1 VLSALLPATFSVS
14 CMATGFLERLRSGPP
29 ICADGGMG
37 VLVTSAVPRLR
48 CPEEANLRAPESVL
62 DLHLGFIR
70 AGAELIETN
79 TFGAN
84 RRKLAA
90 HFLETELEQ
99 INSAGVKLAR
109 DAREVSGREVFIGGS
124 IGPLGDVGD
133 AEDERLAA
141 FAEQA
146 AVLEGRGV
154 DLFMVETF
162 YDLTELEQA
171 IEAVRSVSLLP
182 IVALLTFDEDAETL
196 AGVSAEAA
204 AARLRELGVAAMGAN
219 HGAGLQAS
227 LTALERMRGDGSAL
241 PLAALP
247 NLGLASL
254 AGGRVIYPHATPEYF
269 AEFAAQARSLGAA
282 IVGGCCGTTPTEIAA
297 IRAALDEERVP
308 SAPLE
313 VVEHKLAVAS
323 MAPEREETALAR
335 DLRDGRFVVSVQ
347 IDPPLGGDY
356 TGLLETVQA
365 IRDSGS
371 ASYVDINDNATASAK
386 LSAMIMASA
395 IERRLGVETIPHL
408 TSRDYSVMGLEAL
421 LLGGH
426 AEGVRNILAVTGDPP
441 EVGDYPGSKGIYEV
455 DAIGLTQ
462 LISHLNAGQSYNG
475 KPIDAPTSF
484 YIGVAVNPTADDL
497 ELEAERFRRKV
508 AAGAQFA
515 MTQILFDLRYLDD
528 FRERIGGT
536 WPIPVLVGIF
546 PLSTY
551 RLALRLHNEVPG
563 IVVPDELQEQMREA
577 GPQALALGTAH
588 ARELVRE
595 AREKAEGVYIATPFR
610 RPLAAL
616 EVLLPD

>member
-1 VLSALLPATFSVS
+1 
-14 CMATGFLERLRSGPP
+14 MATSFLERLRSGPP
-29 ICADGGMG
+29 ITADGGMG
-37 VLVTSAVPRLR
+37 VLVSSAVPRLR
-48 CPEEANLRAPESVL
+48 CPEEANIRAPESVVE
-62 DLHLGFIR
+62 LHLGFIR

-84 RRKLAA
+84 RRKLAT
-90 HFLETELEQ
+90 HFLEQELEQ

-109 DAREVSGREVFIGGS
+109 DAREVSGRVVYIGGS

-133 AEDERLAA
+133 AEDERFAA

-171 IEAVRSVSLLP
+171 IDAVRSVSSLP

-196 AGVSAEAA
+196 AGVSAQAA
-204 AARLRELGVAAMGAN
+204 AEHLRRLDVAAMGAN
-219 HGAGLQAS
+219 HGSGLQAA
-227 LTALERMRGDGSAL
+227 LTAIERMGGDGM

-269 AEFAAQARSLGAA
+269 AEFTAHARSLGAA
-282 IVGGCCGTTPTEIAA
+282 IVGGCCGTTPIEIAS

-313 VVEHKLAVAS
+313 VVERTLAVAS
-323 MAPEREETALAR
+323 MAPERVETALAR
-335 DLRDGRFVVSVQ
+335 DLRESRFVVSVQ

-356 TGLLETVQA
+356 TGLLETVEA
-365 IRDSGS
+365 IRASGS

-386 LSAMIMASA
+386 LSAMIMAAA

-462 LISHLNAGQSYNG
+462 LIAQLNAGQSYNG

-484 YIGVAVNPTADDL
+484 FIGVAVNPTADDL
-497 ELEAERFRRKV
+497 ELEADRFRSKV
-508 AAGAQFA
+508 EAGAQFA
-515 MTQILFDLRYLDD
+515 MTQILFDLRYLEE
-528 FRERIGGT
+528 FRERIGGA

-563 IVVPDELQEQMREA
+563 IVVPDALQSELRDA
-577 GPQALALGTAH
+577 GPGAAEIGTAH

-595 AREKAEGVYIATPFR
+595 LRDTADGIYIATPFR

-616 EVLLPD
+616 DVLLDN

>member
-1 VLSALLPATFSVS
+1 MAAT
-14 CMATGFLERLRSGPP
+14 FLERLGSGPP
-29 ICADGGMG
+29 ITADGGMG
-37 VLVTSAVPRLR
+37 VLVSSAVPRLR
-48 CPEEANLRAPESVL
+48 CPEEANVRAPESVV

-84 RRKLAA
+84 RRKLAT
-90 HFLETELEQ
+90 HFLEQELEQ

-109 DAREVSGREVFIGGS
+109 DAREVSGRVVYIGGS
-124 IGPLGDVGD
+124 IGPLGDFGD
-133 AEDERLAA
+133 AEDERFAA

-146 AVLEGRGV
+146 AILEGRGV

-162 YDLTELEQA
+162 YDLAELEHA
-171 IEAVRSVSLLP
+171 IDAVRSVSSLP
-182 IVALLTFDEDAETL
+182 IVALLTFDDDAETL
-196 AGVSAEAA
+196 AGVSAQTAA
-204 AARLRELGVAAMGAN
+204 EHLRGLDVAAMGAN
-219 HGAGLQAS
+219 HGAGLQAA
-227 LTALERMRGDGSAL
+227 LTALERMGGYST

-269 AEFAAQARSLGAA
+269 AEFTAQAHSLGAA
-282 IVGGCCGTTPTEIAA
+282 IIGGCCGTTPIEIAS

-313 VVEHKLAVAS
+313 VVERTLGVAS
-323 MAPEREETALAR
+323 MVPERGETALAR
-335 DLRDGRFVVSVQ
+335 DLREGRFVVSVQ

-356 TGLLETVQA
+356 TGLLETVEA
-365 IRDSGS
+365 IRESGS
-371 ASYVDINDNATASAK
+371 AGYVDINDNATASAK
-386 LSAMIMASA
+386 LNAMIMAA
-395 IERRLGVETIPHL
+395 AVERHVGVETIPHL

-462 LISHLNAGQSYNG
+462 VIAYLNAGQSYNG
-475 KPIDAPTSF
+475 KLIDAPTSF
-484 YIGVAVNPTADDL
+484 FIGVAVNPTADDL
-497 ELEAERFRRKV
+497 ELEADRFHRKV
-508 AAGAQFA
+508 EAGAQFA
-515 MTQILFDLRYLDD
+515 MTQILFDLRYLEE
-528 FRERIGGT
+528 FRERLGGS

-563 IVVPDELQEQMREA
+563 IVVPDVLQTELRDA
-577 GPQALALGTAH
+577 GPEAAEIGTAH

-595 AREKAEGVYIATPFR
+595 LRETADGIYVATPFR

-616 EVLLPD
+616 DVLLDD

>member
-1 VLSALLPATFSVS
+1 
-14 CMATGFLERLRSGPP
+14 
-29 ICADGGMG
+29 MG
-37 VLVTSAVPRLR
+37 VLVSSAVPRLR
-48 CPEEANLRAPESVL
+48 CPEEANIRAPESVV

-84 RRKLAA
+84 RRKLAT
-90 HFLETELEQ
+90 HFLEQELEQ

-109 DAREVSGREVFIGGS
+109 DAREVSGRDVYIGGS

-133 AEDERLAA
+133 AEDERFAA

-162 YDLTELEQA
+162 YDLAELEQA
-171 IEAVRSVSLLP
+171 IDAVRSVSSLP

-196 AGVSAEAA
+196 AGVSAQAA
-204 AARLRELGVAAMGAN
+204 AEHLRRLDVAAMGAN
-219 HGAGLQAS
+219 HGAGLQAA
-227 LTALERMRGDGSAL
+227 LTALERMGGDGT

-269 AEFAAQARSLGAA
+269 AEFTAQARSLGAA
-282 IVGGCCGTTPTEIAA
+282 IVGGCCGTTPIEIAS

-313 VVEHKLAVAS
+313 VVERTLAVAS
-323 MAPEREETALAR
+323 MAPERGETALAR
-335 DLRDGRFVVSVQ
+335 DLREGRFVVSVQ

-356 TGLLETVQA
+356 TGLLETVEA
-365 IRDSGS
+365 IRESGS
-371 ASYVDINDNATASAK
+371 AGYVDINDNATASAK
-386 LSAMIMASA
+386 LSAMIMAAA

-462 LISHLNAGQSYNG
+462 LIAHLNAGQSYNG

-484 YIGVAVNPTADDL
+484 FIGVAVNPTADDL
-497 ELEAERFRRKV
+497 ELEADRFRRKV
-508 AAGAQFA
+508 EAGAQFA
-515 MTQILFDLRYLDD
+515 MTQILFDLRYLEE

-563 IVVPDELQEQMREA
+563 IVVPDALQAELRDA
-577 GPQALALGTAH
+577 GPGAAEIGTAH

-595 AREKAEGVYIATPFR
+595 LREKADGIYIATPFR

-616 EVLLPD
+616 DVLLDN

>member
-1 VLSALLPATFSVS
+1 
-14 CMATGFLERLRSGPP
+14 MATSFLERLRSGPP
-29 ICADGGMG
+29 ITADGGMG
-37 VLVTSAVPRLR
+37 VLVSSAVPRLR
-48 CPEEANLRAPESVL
+48 CPEEANIRAPESVVE
-62 DLHLGFIR
+62 LHLGFIR

-84 RRKLAA
+84 RRKLAT
-90 HFLETELEQ
+90 HFLEQELEQ

-109 DAREVSGREVFIGGS
+109 DAREVSGRVVYIGGS

-133 AEDERLAA
+133 AEDERFPA

-171 IEAVRSVSLLP
+171 IAAVRSVSSLP
-182 IVALLTFDEDAETL
+182 IVALLTFDEEAETL
-196 AGVSAEAA
+196 AGVSAQAA
-204 AARLRELGVAAMGAN
+204 AEHVRQLDVAAMGAN
-219 HGAGLQAS
+219 HGAGLQAA
-227 LTALERMRGDGSAL
+227 LTALERMGGDGM

-269 AEFAAQARSLGAA
+269 AEFTAQARSLGAA
-282 IVGGCCGTTPTEIAA
+282 IVGGCCGTTPIEIAS

-313 VVEHKLAVAS
+313 VVERTLAVAS
-323 MAPEREETALAR
+323 MAPERVETALAR
-335 DLRDGRFVVSVQ
+335 DLREGRFVVSVQ

-356 TGLLETVQA
+356 TGLLETVEA
-365 IRDSGS
+365 IRESGS

-386 LSAMIMASA
+386 LSAMIMAAA

-462 LISHLNAGQSYNG
+462 LIAQLNAGQSYNG

-484 YIGVAVNPTADDL
+484 FIGVAVNPTADDL
-497 ELEAERFRRKV
+497 ELEADRFHSKV
-508 AAGAQFA
+508 EAGAQFA
-515 MTQILFDLRYLDD
+515 MTQILFDLRYLEE
-528 FRERIGGT
+528 FRERIGGA

-563 IVVPDELQEQMREA
+563 IVVPDALQAELRDA
-577 GPQALALGTAH
+577 GPGAAAIGTAH

-595 AREKAEGVYIATPFR
+595 LRDTADGIYIATPFR

-616 EVLLPD
+616 DVLLDN

>member
-1 VLSALLPATFSVS
+1 MAVAQAFSD
-14 CMATGFLERLRSGPP
+14 RLRDGPP
-29 ICADGGMG
+29 ICCDGGMG
-37 VLVTSAVPRLR
+37 SLITSAVPRLR
-48 CPEEANLRAPESVL
+48 CPEEANVRAPESVV

-70 AGAELIETN
+70 AGAELVETN

-84 RRKLAA
+84 RRKLAGL
-90 HFLETELEQ
+90 FLEHELES

-109 DAREVSGREVFIGGS
+109 DAREVSGRHVFIAGS
-124 IGPLGDVGD
+124 IGPLGDLGD
-133 AEDERLAA
+133 AEDERFGA

-162 YDLTELEQA
+162 YDLEELELA
-171 IEAVRSVSLLP
+171 IAAVRSVSLLP
-182 IVALLTFDEDAETL
+182 VVALLTFDEDAETL
-196 AGVSAEAA
+196 AGVKARDAA
-204 AARLRELGVAAMGAN
+204 ACLRRLDVAAMGAN
-219 HGAGLQAS
+219 HGAGLQAA
-227 LTALERMRGDGSAL
+227 LTALEQMGDEGP

-247 NLGLASL
+247 NLGLASI

-269 AEFAAQARSLGAA
+269 AEFAALARSLGAA
-282 IVGGCCGTTPTEIAA
+282 LVGGCCGTTPAEIAA
-297 IRAALDEERVP
+297 IRAALDEERRP

-313 VVEHKLAVAS
+313 VVERELAVAS
-323 MAPEREETALAR
+323 MVPERSETGLER
-335 DLRDGRFVVSVQ
+335 DLREGRFVVSVQ

-365 IRDSGS
+365 IRESKCAG
-371 ASYVDINDNATASAK
+371 YVDINDNATASAK
-386 LSAMIMASA
+386 LSAMMMAAA
-395 IERRLGVETIPHL
+395 IERRVGMETIPHL

-455 DAIGLTQ
+455 DAIGLTR
-462 LISHLNAGQSYNG
+462 LIAHLNAGENYTG

-484 YIGVAVNPTADDL
+484 FIGVAVNPTADDL
-497 ELEAERFRRKV
+497 DLEVDRFHRKV
-508 AAGAQFA
+508 EAGARFA
-515 MTQILFDLRYLDD
+515 MTQILFDLGYLDA
-528 FRERIGGT
+528 FLKRLGGS
-536 WPIPVLVGIF
+536 WPVPVLVGVF

-563 IVVPDELQEQMREA
+563 IVVPDRLQEDLRDA
-577 GPQALALGTAH
+577 GPTAADVGAAH

-595 AREKAEGVYIATPFR
+595 TREKADGVYVATPFR

-616 EVLLPD
+616 EILLDG

>member
-1 VLSALLPATFSVS
+1 
-14 CMATGFLERLRSGPP
+14 MATSFIERLRSGPP
-29 ICADGGMG
+29 ICGDGGMG
-37 VLVTSAVPRLR
+37 TLLTSAVPRLR
-48 CPEEANLRAPESVL
+48 CPEEANLRSPQSVV

-84 RRKLAA
+84 RLKLAT
-90 HFLETELEQ
+90 HFLEQELEQ
-99 INSAGVKLAR
+99 INSAAVKLAR
-109 DAREVSGREVFIGGS
+109 DAREVSGRTVYIAGS

-133 AEDERLAA
+133 AEDERFAA

-162 YDLTELEQA
+162 YDLGELEQA
-171 IEAVRSVSLLP
+171 IDAVRSVSALP
-182 IVALLTFDEDAETL
+182 IVALLTFDDDAETL
-196 AGVSAEAA
+196 AGVAAGAA
-204 AARLRELGVAAMGAN
+204 ADRLRQLDVAAMGAN
-219 HGAGLQAS
+219 HGAGLQAA
-227 LTALERMRGDGSAL
+227 LTALEEMVGEGP

-247 NLGLASL
+247 NIGLASL
-254 AGGRVIYPHATPEYF
+254 AGGRIIFPHATPEYF

-282 IVGGCCGTTPTEIAA
+282 IVGGCCGTTPIEIAA
-297 IRAALDEERVP
+297 IRGALDEARLP

-313 VVEHKLAVAS
+313 VVERTLAYAS
-323 MAPEREETALAR
+323 LAAERGETTLAR
-335 DLRDGRFVVSVQ
+335 DFREGRFVVSVQ

-356 TGLLETVQA
+356 TGLLETVEA
-365 IRDSGS
+365 IRDSG
-371 ASYVDINDNATASAK
+371 AAGYVDINDNATASAK
-386 LSAMIMASA
+386 LNAMIMAAA
-395 IERRLGVETIPHL
+395 IERRLSIETIPHL
-408 TSRDYSVMGLEAL
+408 TARDYSVMGLEAL

-455 DAIGLTQ
+455 DAIGLTE
-462 LISHLNAGQSYNG
+462 LIAHLNAGHSYNG
-475 KPIDAPTSF
+475 KLIDSATSF

-497 ELEAERFRRKV
+497 ELEADRFRRKV
-508 AAGAQFA
+508 EAGAQFA
-515 MTQILFDLRYLDD
+515 MTQILFDLSYLDD
-528 FRERIGGT
+528 FRERIGGS
-536 WPIPVLVGIF
+536 WPVPVIVGIF

-563 IVVPDELQEQMREA
+563 IVVPDQLQEAMRDA
-577 GPQALALGTAH
+577 GAQAAEIGTAH

-595 AREKAEGVYIATPFR
+595 LRETADGIYIATPFR

-616 EVLLPD
+616 DVVV

>member
-1 VLSALLPATFSVS
+1 
-14 CMATGFLERLRSGPP
+14 MASSFLERLRSGPP

-37 VLVTSAVPRLR
+37 ALVSSAVPRLR
-48 CPEEANLRAPESVL
+48 CPEEANVRAPESIV

-84 RRKLAA
+84 RRKLAT
-90 HFLETELEQ
+90 HFLEQELEQ

-109 DAREVSGREVFIGGS
+109 DAREVSGRHVYIGGS

-133 AEDERLAA
+133 AEDERFAA

-146 AVLEGRGV
+146 AILEGRGV

-162 YDLTELEQA
+162 YDLHELEQA
-171 IEAVRSVSLLP
+171 IEAVRSVSSLP

-196 AGVSAEAA
+196 AGVSAQAA
-204 AARLRELGVAAMGAN
+204 AERTRELGVAAMGAN
-219 HGAGLQAS
+219 HGAGLQAA
-227 LTALERMRGDGSAL
+227 LTALERMGGDGP

-282 IVGGCCGTTPTEIAA
+282 IVGGCCGTTPVEIAA

-313 VVEHKLAVAS
+313 VVEQTLAVAA
-323 MAPEREETALAR
+323 MTPKHTETALAR
-335 DLRDGRFVVSVQ
+335 DLREGRFVVSVQ

-365 IRDSGS
+365 IRESGA

-386 LSAMIMASA
+386 LSAMIMAAA

-408 TSRDYSVMGLEAL
+408 TSRDYSIMGLEAL

-462 LISHLNAGQSYNG
+462 LIAHLNAGQNYNG
-475 KPIDAPTSF
+475 KPIDAPASF
-484 YIGVAVNPTADDL
+484 FIGVAVNPTADDL
-497 ELEAERFRRKV
+497 ELEADRFRRKIE
-508 AAGAQFA
+508 AGAQFA
-515 MTQILFDLRYLDD
+515 MTQILFDLRYLED
-528 FRERIGGT
+528 FRERIGGA
-536 WPIPVLVGIF
+536 WPIPVIVGIF

-551 RLALRLHNEVPG
+551 RLGLRLHNEVPG
-563 IVVPDELQEQMREA
+563 IVVPDALQAELREA
-577 GPQALALGTAH
+577 GPGALDIGTAH
-588 ARELVRE
+588 ARELVRQ
-595 AREKAEGVYIATPFR
+595 ARELADGVYIATPFR

-616 EVLLPD
+616 DVLLDN

>member
-1 VLSALLPATFSVS
+1 
-14 CMATGFLERLRSGPP
+14 MAMSFLERLRSGRP

-37 VLVTSAVPRLR
+37 TLLTSAVPRLR
-48 CPEEANLRAPESVL
+48 CPEEANLRSPQSVV

-90 HFLETELEQ
+90 HFLEQELER

-109 DAREVSGREVFIGGS
+109 DAREVSGRTVYIAGA

-133 AEDERLAA
+133 AEDERFGA

-162 YDLTELEQA
+162 YDLAELEQA
-171 IEAVRSVSLLP
+171 IEAVRSVSSLP
-182 IVALLTFDEDAETL
+182 IVALLTFDDDAETL
-196 AGVSAEAA
+196 AGVSARVAA
-204 AARLRELGVAAMGAN
+204 DRLRGLDLAAMGAN
-219 HGAGLQAS
+219 HGAGLQAA
-227 LTALERMRGDGSAL
+227 LTALEEMAGDGP
-241 PLAALP
+241 PLAAMP
-247 NLGLASL
+247 NIGLASL
-254 AGGRVIYPHATPEYF
+254 AGGRVIFPHATPEYF
-269 AEFAAQARSLGAA
+269 AEFAAQATSLGAG
-282 IVGGCCGTTPTEIAA
+282 IVGGCCGTTPIEIAA
-297 IRAALDEERVP
+297 IRGALDEARLP

-313 VVEHKLAVAS
+313 VVERTLAHATLVA
-323 MAPEREETALAR
+323 EREETTLAR
-335 DLRDGRFVVSVQ
+335 DFREGRFVVSVQ

-356 TGLLETVQA
+356 SGLLETVEA

-371 ASYVDINDNATASAK
+371 AGYVDINDNATASAK
-386 LSAMIMASA
+386 LSAMIMAAA
-395 IERRLGVETIPHL
+395 IERKLGVETIPHL

-441 EVGDYPGSKGIYEV
+441 EVGDYPGSTGVYEV
-455 DAIGLTQ
+455 DAIGMTQ
-462 LISHLNAGQSYNG
+462 LIAHLNTG
-475 KPIDAPTSF
+475 
-484 YIGVAVNPTADDL
+484 L
-497 ELEAERFRRKV
+497 ELEADRFRRKV
-508 AAGAQFA
+508 EAGAQFA
-515 MTQILFDLRYLDD
+515 MTQILFELHYLDD
-528 FRERIGGT
+528 FRERIGGS

-563 IVVPDELQEQMREA
+563 IIVPAELQDAMRDA
-577 GPQALALGTAH
+577 GPSAVDVGTGH

-595 AREKAEGVYIATPFR
+595 LREKADGIYVATPFR

-616 EVLLPD
+616 DVLR

>member
-1 VLSALLPATFSVS
+1 
-14 CMATGFLERLRSGPP
+14 
-29 ICADGGMG
+29 
-37 VLVTSAVPRLR
+37 VPRLR
-48 CPEEANLRAPESVL
+48 CPEEANVRAPESVV

-84 RRKLAA
+84 RRKLAT
-90 HFLETELEQ
+90 HFLEQELEQ

-109 DAREVSGREVFIGGS
+109 DAREVSGRVVYIGGS

-133 AEDERLAA
+133 AEDERFAA

-146 AVLEGRGV
+146 AILEGRGV

-162 YDLTELEQA
+162 YDLAELEQA
-171 IEAVRSVSLLP
+171 IDAVRSVSSLP
-182 IVALLTFDEDAETL
+182 IVALLTFDDDAETL
-196 AGVSAEAA
+196 AGVSAQAA
-204 AARLRELGVAAMGAN
+204 AEHLRGLDVAAMGAN
-219 HGAGLQAS
+219 HGAGLQAA
-227 LTALERMRGDGSAL
+227 LTALERMGGDST

-269 AEFAAQARSLGAA
+269 AEFTAQAHSLGAA
-282 IVGGCCGTTPTEIAA
+282 IIGGCCGTTPIEIAS

-313 VVEHKLAVAS
+313 VVERALAVAS
-323 MAPEREETALAR
+323 MAPERGETALAR
-335 DLRDGRFVVSVQ
+335 DLREGRFVVSVQ

-356 TGLLETVQA
+356 TGLLETVEA
-365 IRDSGS
+365 IRESGS
-371 ASYVDINDNATASAK
+371 AGYVDINDNATASAK
-386 LSAMIMASA
+386 LSAMIMAAA
-395 IERRLGVETIPHL
+395 IERHVGVETIPHL

-462 LISHLNAGQSYNG
+462 VIAHLNAGQSYNG
-475 KPIDAPTSF
+475 KLIDAPTSF
-484 YIGVAVNPTADDL
+484 FIGVAVNPTADDL
-497 ELEAERFRRKV
+497 DIEADRFRRKV
-508 AAGAQFA
+508 EAGAQFA
-515 MTQILFDLRYLDD
+515 MTQILFDLRYLEE
-528 FRERIGGT
+528 FRERLGGS

-563 IVVPDELQEQMREA
+563 IVVPDALQAELRDAGPEA
-577 GPQALALGTAH
+577 GEIGTAH

-595 AREKAEGVYIATPFR
+595 LRETADGIYVATPFR

-616 EVLLPD
+616 DVLLDD